1 MPIDGGLAVELLAL
15 GLATGFLA
23 GMLGIGGGML
33 QVPFMTIILSKKGVP
48 AGIAIK
54 MAIATSMATIVFTS
68 LSSLRAHHRRGAVR
82 WDLVR
87 GIAPGIV
94 GGGLMAGAG
103 MFALIKGPHLA
114 YLFALFL
121 GVSALQMLRD
131 RKPQA
136 NPHDAGPARAGG
148 GGRRHRTVSGLLGA
162 GGAFVAAPFMTWCN
176 VPMHTVVATSAALG
190 FPVALA
196 STAGYLISGWD
207 LPAALPGAFG
217 YLYLPAV
224 LIVSAASVSMAP
236 LGARAAHATD
246 VSAAKAPLCD
256 GAVRAGGLHGL
267 SRHWRVSGVSA
278 TFEAD
283 AGQRQVIAAAPPR
296 FCQRAFAGRQQF
308 LLRARGVRKAG
319 HAHRH
324 AEAQFLAIEND
335 DLGRALAAKTFHARM
350 CGRQPDT

>member
-1 MPIDGGLAVELLAL
+1 MPIDAWLAAELVAL

-48 AGIAIK
+48 AGMAIK

-94 GGGLMAGAG
+94 GGGLLAGAG
-103 MFALIKGPHLA
+103 VFALIKGPQLA
-114 YLFALFL
+114 IVFALFL
-121 GVSALQMLRD
+121 GVSALQMMLD
-131 RKPQA
+131 RKPR
-136 NPHDAGPARAGG
+136 PTRTMPGPLGQTAVGG
-148 GGRRHRTVSGLLGA
+148 AIGLLSGLLGA
-162 GGAFVAAPFMTWCN
+162 GGAFISAPFMTWCN

-196 STAGYLISGWD
+196 STAGYLISGWS

-217 YLYLPAV
+217 YLYLPAL
-224 LIVSAASVSMAP
+224 LIVSLASVSMAP

-246 VSAAKAPLCD
+246 VVRLKRRFAVVLFILAAYM
-256 GAVRAGGLHGL
+256 V
-267 SRHWRVSGVSA
+267 
-278 TFEAD
+278 
-283 AGQRQVIAAAPPR
+283 
-296 FCQRAFAGRQQF
+296 QRAFS
-308 LLRARGVRKAG
+308 V
-319 HAHRH
+319 
-324 AEAQFLAIEND
+324 
-335 DLGRALAAKTFHARM
+335 
-350 CGRQPDT
+350 